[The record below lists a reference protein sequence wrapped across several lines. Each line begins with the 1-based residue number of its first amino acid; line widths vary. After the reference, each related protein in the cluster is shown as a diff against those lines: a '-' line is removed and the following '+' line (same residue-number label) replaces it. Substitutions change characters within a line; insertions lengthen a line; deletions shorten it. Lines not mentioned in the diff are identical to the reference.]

1 MSPQKLYSYPPCYGE
16 VVTNAR
22 HCFVSNKSLETKA
35 VEIPE
40 TKEFKPI
47 NNSLNFEKIS
57 HLEEEKVSPTYF
69 NLTAVHNSEE
79 KKLDYSEMSDSE
91 FAESLAAEILEKCK
105 IKEQLCR
112 QKIAQEVLSKLC

>member
-1 MSPQKLYSYPPCYGE
+1 MPVEKSAEMDLDFSE
-16 VVTNAR
+16 FT
-22 HCFVSNKSLETKA
+22 KSLETKA